1 MARAARFG
9 SNASVLDAIPTPAAA
24 PATLCLL
31 NPHAAGGRAAA
42 LREPLARA
50 LQAHPEVPLIVP
62 DDVASAR
69 ARLMHLAPGS
79 RVIVAGG
86 DGTVHQLL
94 PALHAR
100 QLELALLPCG
110 TGNDLALAL
119 GLRHL
124 HWRAALRHGLSA
136 PAARMDLGLVQVEQR
151 EHLFMSSLTAG
162 FDAAVGAR
170 AHAAPGWL
178 RGMPRYLWA
187 TLAEIRHLRLYA
199 VQIRADDKQLNE
211 GQVLFASSLNTA
223 SYASGMPVAPGA
235 RIDDG
240 QLELVRAGRFGRL
253 GALAAMPLLLTGQ
266 HLRHPKMAMQGF
278 RRLTVS
284 CASPIPLAL
293 DGEPIA
299 DAREFSVRVLPLAL
313 AAVAAPRQSVKD

>member
-1 MARAARFG
+1 MAGPSNLSSNPEVPNSSSPSNAPRAA
-9 SNASVLDAIPTPAAA
+9 
-24 PATLCLL
+24 LCLL
-31 NPHAAGGRAAA
+31 NPHARGGRSAA
-42 LREPLARA
+42 LLEPLRQA
-50 LQAHPEVPLIVP
+50 LLAHPNVPLVVP
-62 DDVASAR
+62 QDIADAR
-69 ARLMHLAPGS
+69 ARLMQLTPGS

-110 TGNDLALAL
+110 TGNDLARAL

-124 HWRAALRHGLSA
+124 HWEAALKHGLSA
-136 PAARMDLGLVQVEQR
+136 PARRIDLGQLQIGQR

-187 TLAEIRHLRLYA
+187 TLAEIRHLRLYQ
-199 VQIRADDKQLNE
+199 VQLRADGQLLHE
-211 GQVLFASSLNTA
+211 GQVLFASSLNTET
-223 SYASGMPVAPGA
+223 YASGMPVAPGA
-235 RIDDG
+235 RIDDAL
-240 QLELVRAGRFGRL
+240 LELVRVGRFGRL
-253 GALAAMPLLLTGQ
+253 GALATMPLLLAGQ
-266 HLRHPKMAMQGF
+266 HLRHPRIAMQRF
-278 RRLTVS
+278 RELEITCR
-284 CASPIPLAL
+284 SPMPLAL

-299 DAREFSVRVLPLAL
+299 DAGDFKVRVLPQAL
-313 AAVAAPRQSVKD
+313 AVVARTPTTEP